1 MTTHNELQL
10 YEKNTFLFD
19 YLKKITMKTI
29 KQKLKQNPPPQ
40 KTWLL
45 LQPWDRKQK
54 IGMVKSKLYT

>member
-29 KQKLKQNPPPQ
+29 KQKLKQNPPP
-40 KTWLL
+40 KKPGCCFSLGTEN
-45 LQPWDRKQK
+45 KK
-54 IGMVKSKLYT
+54 